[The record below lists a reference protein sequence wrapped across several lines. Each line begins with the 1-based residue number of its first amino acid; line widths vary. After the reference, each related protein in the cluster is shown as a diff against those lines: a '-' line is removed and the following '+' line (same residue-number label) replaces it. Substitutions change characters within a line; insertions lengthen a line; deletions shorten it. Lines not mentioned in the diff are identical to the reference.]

1 MSVTYEEGYKK
12 LPELPIERLLRLPC
26 GNEVKAILDE
36 LTLISKR
43 QNDLRVRLHQLFEA
57 NQRVFE
63 PVKEKGIRV
72 KKVSSGEG
80 SRRGH
85 RNLIP
90 VRDSKGEQVVV
101 NL

>member
-1 MSVTYEEGYKK
+1 MNMTYEEGYAR
-12 LPELPIERLLRLPC
+12 LPELPIETLLRLPC

-36 LTLISKR
+36 LTLISRR
-43 QNDLRVRLHQLFEA
+43 QNDLRVRLKQLFEA

-63 PVKEKGIRV
+63 PIKEKVVRGRKSGSGGERV
-72 KKVSSGEG
+72 K
-80 SRRGH
+80 H

-90 VRDSKGEQVVV
+90 VRDENGNQVVV